1 MALNNSGEADLKALR
16 DHKPFFTRKKEKA
29 NRPIA
34 GGHIPGALFGV
45 VVELVVLETDLGGVF
60 EVA

>member
-1 MALNNSGEADLKALR
+1 MTALR
-16 DHKPFFTRKKEKA
+16 DHKIFLTRKKE
-29 NRPIA
+29 RPIA
-34 GGHIPGALFGV
+34 GGHIPGPLFWV